1 MVHGTFEVDLTTEI
15 GLFCLWLSDPLA
27 SWLADVAA
35 FAGKSICV
43 GRRRAV
49 QVATT
54 TATIII

>member
-35 FAGKSICV
+35 FA
-43 GRRRAV
+43 
-49 QVATT
+49 TT